1 MVDGKKKAS
10 LSEEDIANKWTI
22 WLSWDDEKDWLK
34 SDNLLL
40 RTVLMDEE
48 NSEII
53 GFAV

>member
-1 MVDGKKKAS
+1 MAIYSPLNSV
-10 LSEEDIANKWTI
+10 ANKWTI
-22 WLSWDDEKDWLK
+22 WLSWDDEQDWLK